1 MHQCSVFK
9 NSCVRVPVD
18 PWSKMP
24 KTAYERN
31 DKPLNASIDSS
42 TTISMSGDNIDT
54 KKLKEFYH
62 SIPDYNDINH
72 LPANEF
78 YSTLKSLRE
87 KKKMMLGM
95 AIENIDYDKVCG
107 TMVDDSTTI
116 QSTKCNIPLK
126 KNSIVNR
133 RASVKNT
140 DRGSIKHQARKTNI
154 HSYTIEVKR
163 DDGPAK
169 NDLILKG
176 SNKKYRPKRNQSA
189 CSISWHDDKIENKS
203 EVDEKFDKFFDTE
216 DTNAIIDD
224 EFKTQSMPSSPL
236 RSKRAGSV
244 SKHRNVTIPKPFKM
258 TERDEEERIVNE
270 LRSLQKSFSE
280 DMLNRKLEKKQ
291 FKAHPVPIESR
302 IPLYD
307 KILEDQAMR
316 LFFRPTTH
324 VLWFL
329 GIICAYNLFPICNI
343 LDIFFALKFELYARI
358 PIACWLFCINT
369 HL

>member
-1 MHQCSVFK
+1 
-9 NSCVRVPVD
+9 
-18 PWSKMP
+18 MP

-31 DKPLNASIDSS
+31 DKSLNEQSIDSS
-42 TTISMSGDNIDT
+42 TTISMAGDNIDT

-78 YSTLKSLRE
+78 YLTLKSLRE
-87 KKKMMLGM
+87 KKKMMLGI

-107 TMVDDSTTI
+107 TMIDDCTI
-116 QSTKCNIPLK
+116 QSTKCDIPLK
-126 KNSIVNR
+126 KNLIANR
-133 RASVKNT
+133 RASVEYT
-140 DRGSIKHQARKTNI
+140 GRECVKHRARKTNVN
-154 HSYTIEVKR
+154 SYTIEVKR

-169 NDLILKG
+169 KDLILKG

-203 EVDEKFDKFFDTE
+203 EVDEKFDTFFHTE
-216 DTNAIIDD
+216 DTNAIIND

-236 RSKRAGSV
+236 RSNRAG

-280 DMLNRKLEKKQ
+280 DMLNRKSAKKQ
-291 FKAHPVPIESR
+291 FKARPVPIESR

-307 KILEDQAMR
+307 KILEDQAMS
-316 LFFRPTTH
+316 LL
-324 VLWFL
+324 V
-329 GIICAYNLFPICNI
+329 
-343 LDIFFALKFELYARI
+343 DLY
-358 PIACWLFCINT
+358 
-369 HL
+369 